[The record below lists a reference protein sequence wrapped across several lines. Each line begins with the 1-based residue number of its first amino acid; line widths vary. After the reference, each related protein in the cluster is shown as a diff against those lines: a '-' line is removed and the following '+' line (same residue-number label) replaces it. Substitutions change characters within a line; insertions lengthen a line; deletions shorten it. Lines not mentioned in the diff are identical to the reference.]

1 MKEDW
6 DIRSVQIK
14 GDEYGFRIIVTKGW
28 SGNIIF
34 KPQLN
39 IGKEA
44 LDYEVC
50 CTKTYKEDTVPDDI
64 SVGNMVSII
73 NTECTYELAYE
84 TKEVKEKKDTKRKG
98 MISFIDDDTTSC
110 KYVKRLP

>member
-1 MKEDW
+1 MK
-6 DIRSVQIK
+6 
-14 GDEYGFRIIVTKGW
+14 
-28 SGNIIF
+28 
-34 KPQLN
+34 
-39 IGKEA
+39 
-44 LDYEVC
+44 VC

-110 KYVKRLP
+110 KYVKITMTYLKEPECVERML